1 MSTPSA
7 LVLAVALLAANGF
20 FVAAEF
26 ALLAARRSRIE
37 QLAAQ
42 GDRRAHHAA
51 AGIRELSLMLAG
63 AQLGITICSLGL
75 GAVAEPA
82 IARLIEA
89 ALDGIVE
96 LPDTAR
102 HTIGFGLALSIVV
115 FLHMVV
121 GEMAPKSWAITHPES
136 AALALARPFRGFA
149 LLLRPAIRLLNM
161 LANAVVRLSG
171 VQPQDELAL
180 AHSPADLRLL
190 LEESVRHGTIAADE
204 HRLLARSLALSG
216 LDATAAMTPRHDV
229 VAVAV
234 DDTAADVA
242 AVAHRS
248 GRTRLVVHD
257 GDLDHVLGVIH
268 TKDVLLLDPGRRA
281 TSTARDLMR
290 PALVTHEGRLIED
303 LLLEMRARRQH
314 LAVIIDERGVV
325 SGIVTLQD
333 VLEELIGDWEDHFG
347 RHTQRIQPLADGT
360 YLLAGDARP
369 DELATHTGIELP
381 DGDWETVV
389 GYMVAALDRIPS
401 PGDIVHAPTA
411 TIEVTS
417 VIGHAI
423 ETVRVVPSTPS
434 P

>member
-1 MSTPSA
+1 MSTPVA
-7 LVLAVALLAANGF
+7 LGLGVALLAANGF

-37 QLAAQ
+37 QLAVE

-82 IARLIEA
+82 VAHLIEA

-96 LPDTAR
+96 LPDTAL

-121 GEMAPKSWAITHPES
+121 GEMAPKSWAISHPES
-136 AALALARPFRGFA
+136 SALALARPFRGFA
-149 LLLRPAIRLLNM
+149 QLLRPAIRVLNM
-161 LANAVVRLSG
+161 LANAVVRLGG
-171 VQPQDELAL
+171 VQPQDERAL
-180 AHSPADLRLL
+180 AHSPADLLLL
-190 LEESVRHGTIAADE
+190 LEESASHGTIAPDE

-216 LDATAAMTPRHDV
+216 LDATAAMTPRRDV

-234 DDTAADVA
+234 GQTAADVA
-242 AVAHRS
+242 VVAHRS

-268 TKDVLLLDPGRRA
+268 TKDVLLLDVGRRA
-281 TSTARDLMR
+281 ASTARDLMR
-290 PALVTHEGRLIED
+290 PALVTHKRRLLED

-314 LAVIIDERGVV
+314 LAVVIDERGVV

-333 VLEELIGDWEDHFG
+333 VLEELIGEGEDHSG
-347 RHTQRIQPLADGT
+347 GHIQRIQPLADGA
-360 YLLAGDARP
+360 YLVAGDSRP
-369 DELATHTGIELP
+369 DELATRTGIDLP
-381 DGDWETVV
+381 VGDWETVA
-389 GYMVAALDRIPS
+389 GYMIAALDRIPS
-401 PGDIVHAPTA
+401 SGDVVHAPTA
-411 TIEVTS
+411 TLEVTA
-417 VIGHAI
+417 VTGYAI

-434 P
+434 S